1 MSADSRK
8 CELCD
13 QARSEG
19 KEESDDWEESEK
31 SGEEGE
37 QSDEGEESEKSGE
50 ESCRRRLVFENDL
63 KTCNFPLFGGLGF
76 VNLWP

>member
-1 MSADSRK
+1 MSVDSRK
-8 CELCD
+8 HELCD
-13 QARSEG
+13 RARSEG

-50 ESCRRRLVFENDL
+50 ESCRKMFAFRNDP
-63 KTCNFPLFGGLGF
+63 KTCNSHLLGA
-76 VNLWP
+76 